1 MTPKRGTKHATAAKG
16 GKQEEAWRVRLAARR
31 MGHGNEARLVRA
43 RQPND

>member
-16 GKQEEAWRVRLAARR
+16 EGEGEGRQVGGEWSK
-31 MGHGNEARLVRA
+31 NEARLVRA